1 MSIYSELKDSFR
13 FGSNLTKLI
22 YINLAIFLIYNLI
35 RAFLFMGGTPIGSS
49 YAYLL
54 SVPADFT
61 SLLVRPWTLLT
72 YMFFHEGFLHIL
84 FNLLWL
90 YWFGQLFLMF
100 MTQRQ
105 LVGVYIL
112 GGLAGAVL
120 FVLAYNFLPAFA
132 SETSMA
138 IALGASA
145 SVLAIVIAVCT
156 LRPNHTIYLLFLGAV
171 KLKYLALVSI
181 LIDIISIPV
190 SNAGGHI
197 AHLGGALFGFI
208 YVKALLKGWDLT
220 TPFRL
225 FEGLGKISLRKKS
238 KLKVDYRSTNPDY
251 DYNFRKVQKHQ
262 NIDEILDKIS
272 KSGYDSLTKEEK
284 DTLFRMKN
292 DSVN

>member
-1 MSIYSELKDSFR
+1 MSIYNELKDSFR

-22 YINLAIFLIYNLI
+22 YINLAVFLIYNLI
-35 RAFLFMGGTPIGSS
+35 RVFFLFSNAPIGSS

-54 SVPADFT
+54 AVPADFA
-61 SLLVRPWTLLT
+61 SLLIRPWTILT
-72 YMFFHEGFLHIL
+72 YMFFHEDFLHIL
-84 FNLLWL
+84 FNILWL

-100 MTQRQ
+100 LSQRQ

-112 GGLAGAVL
+112 GGLSGAIL
-120 FVLAYNFLPAFA
+120 FILAYNFVPVFT
-132 SETSMA
+132 SETAGA

-145 SVLAIVIAVCT
+145 SVLAIVIAVST
-156 LRPNHTIYLLFLGAV
+156 LKPNHTIYLLFLGPV
-171 KLKYLALVSI
+171 KLKYLALVTI

-197 AHLGGALFGFI
+197 AHLGGALFGFLYI
-208 YVKALLKGWDLT
+208 KALAKGWDLT
-220 TPFRL
+220 YPFSW
-225 FEGLGKISLRKKS
+225 FEGLSKISFKKKS
-238 KLKVDYRSTNPDY
+238 KLKVDHRSANPDH
-251 DYNFRKVQKHQ
+251 DYNYRKVQKHQ
-262 NIDEILDKIS
+262 NIDKILDKIS